1 LTIFPK
7 LYKVSSFLD
16 ISSFAKKILRIAMI
30 IYSKKLPAVFAH
42 IILFILIM
50 ILLLPSVIVFS
61 KQENEPD
68 GPPPASVR
76 VADAEMKMVSRQ
88 IELVGTTSPVTE
100 SRVATEISG
109 IVDYFPVKEGD
120 FVSKGQILLR
130 LRDKRLK
137 LNLTGAIATRE
148 RIRANLEEAK
158 KELDRM
164 EKLKATQ
171 SVAERRYDTA
181 YFLYQALLQELN
193 KSKADIDLLEYE
205 ISQKNVLAP
214 FSGLVAGKHT
224 EIGEWVVAGGSVVDL
239 IDLSIIEVL
248 VDVPERFFVNLEPGN
263 QVFVTVKSL
272 FHEPMEEKIQAIF
285 PKGDPSARTF
295 TIKIAM
301 NNPDMKIK
309 GGMEAHVTFNL
320 REEQKSLVVHKD
332 AVVIAGKERLVF
344 AVRNG
349 FATPVPI
356 VILEYFENS
365 VAVEGDLKPGDKVVI
380 RGNERLR
387 PGQPVKVLES

>member
-7 LYKVSSFLD
+7 LYKVPSFLD
-16 ISSFAKKILRIAMI
+16 ISSFVKKILGIVMI
-30 IYSKKLPAVFAH
+30 VNSKKIPAAFVH
-42 IILFILIM
+42 IFLFMLVM
-50 ILLLPSVIVFS
+50 MLLVPSVIVFS
-61 KQENEPD
+61 QQENKPD

-76 VADAEMKMVSRQ
+76 VADVEMKMASRQ
-88 IELVGTTSPVTE
+88 IELVGTTNPVTE
-100 SRVATEISG
+100 SRVATEIAG
-109 IVDYFPVKEGD
+109 IVDSFPIREGD

-137 LNLTGAIATRE
+137 LSLNGAIATRE

-171 SVAERRYDTA
+171 SVAERRYDAA
-181 YFLYQALLQELN
+181 YFLYQALSQELN
-193 KSKADIDLLEYE
+193 KSTSDIELLEYE
-205 ISQKNVLAP
+205 ISRKNVLAP
-214 FSGLVAGKHT
+214 FSGFVAGKHA
-224 EIGEWVVAGGSVVDL
+224 EVGEWVVAGGSVVDL
-239 IDLSIIEVL
+239 IDLSIIEVV

-263 QVFVTVKSL
+263 EVFVTVKSL
-272 FHEPMEEKIQAIF
+272 FREPIQEKIQAIF

-295 TIKIAM
+295 TVKIAM

-309 GGMEAHVTFNL
+309 GGMEAHATFNIM
-320 REEQKSLVVHKD
+320 EDQESLVVHKD

-356 VILEYFENS
+356 VILGYFENS